1 MSAFPDGDG
10 REPKWLQLQHG
21 RLIWSSDRHQEA
33 PLRRRLW
40 FALGQKNSDHRCC
53 RTTFAASCK
62 LFAIACA
69 YIIHLAIPSI
79 ATLEPDLSR

>member
-10 REPKWLQLQHG
+10 NERNGYGCNMGG
-21 RLIWSSDRHQEA
+21 RFGRA
-33 PLRRRLW
+33 AAGR
-40 FALGQKNSDHRCC
+40 N
-53 RTTFAASCK
+53 FAAPRERV
-62 LFAIACA
+62 AIVRA